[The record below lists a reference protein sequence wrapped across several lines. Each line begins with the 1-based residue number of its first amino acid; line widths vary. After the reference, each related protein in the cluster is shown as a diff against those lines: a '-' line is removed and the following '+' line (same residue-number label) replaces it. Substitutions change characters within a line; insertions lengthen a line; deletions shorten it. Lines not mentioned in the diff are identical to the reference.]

1 MKRHIES
8 FDGSSQKLIFKP
20 HVIDLLPTL
29 RFAASAIITCFE
41 AAAESLG
48 NDEMQTFADGWSAR
62 QIKAL
67 GHSDK

>member
-1 MKRHIES
+1 M
-8 FDGSSQKLIFKP
+8 
-20 HVIDLLPTL
+20 
-29 RFAASAIITCFE
+29 ITCFD